1 MKRAANF
8 FEMED
13 FECTI
18 EAKIFVNL
26 RSFEEDLVQYLH
38 TPMVINSLSLIS
50 GNGVQIAW
58 RL

>member
-1 MKRAANF
+1 MTELVERAANF

-26 RSFEEDLVQYLH
+26 RSLEEDLVK
-38 TPMVINSLSLIS
+38 
-50 GNGVQIAW
+50 
-58 RL
+58 